1 MQPAMQPS
9 ASAISSTTS
18 STISSER
25 DHLPAMLATLCSY
38 ENSFGP
44 YHPQTLGLMANVAIA
59 CWQAGE
65 IQYARPLLERAV
77 ADLARHLDR
86 HHQLRLRAIA
96 TLKDVLL
103 AQREYDRAVAL
114 EKELLECQTERLG
127 CDHPETLATKADL
140 GTILFERITAD
151 SNRHA

>member
-9 ASAISSTTS
+9 ARAISST
-18 STISSER
+18 IASER
-25 DHLPAMLATLCSY
+25 NQLPAMLATLCSY

-77 ADLARHLDR
+77 ADLARHVDR
-86 HHQLRLRAIA
+86 HHQLRLRAIV

-127 CDHPETLATKADL
+127 SDHPETLATKADL
-140 GTILFERITAD
+140 ATILFERITAD
-151 SNRHA
+151 SNHHA